1 MPNQGKTSAP
11 VTSIRNYNSSMR
23 SNDQERIHIHDR
35 KVWRKWLEKNHTRES
50 GVWLVFHK
58 KKTGKPSLAY
68 EDAVEEALCFGW
80 IDSLVKRVDDGSY
93 VWKFTP
99 RKATS
104 TWSAS
109 NKKRAQKMISQD
121 RMTAAGLRA
130 IEEEK
135 QGGVWNTLEKVDR
148 VEMVPELKTELA
160 RNKRAREQFQR
171 IPVLQKKQQFLWW
184 IVSARQEETK
194 MKRIGKAIELFT
206 DKKSISDYF
215 YGRRKATG

>member
-1 MPNQGKTSAP
+1 MG
-11 VTSIRNYNSSMR
+11 

-35 KVWRKWLEKNHTRES
+35 KVWRKWLDKNHARKS

-80 IDSLVKRVDDGSY
+80 IDSQVKRVDNGSY
-93 VWKFTP
+93 VQKFTP

-109 NKKRAQKMISQD
+109 NKKRARKMISQG

-130 IEEEK
+130 IEEAK
-135 QGGVWNTLEKVDR
+135 QSEAWNTLEKVDR
-148 VEMVPELKTELA
+148 VEMAPVLKTELA
-160 RNKRAREQFQR
+160 RNKRAREQYER
-171 IPVLQKKQQFLWW
+171 IPMSQKKQFLWW
-184 IVSARQEETK
+184 IVSAKREETK
-194 MKRIGKAIELFT
+194 MKRTGKAIELLT
-206 DKKSISDYF
+206 DKKSMSDYF
-215 YGRRKATG
+215 YGRRKSTG